1 MEGVRRGCG
10 VVRMRHGRVLRGVQK
25 VVRRGSGE
33 EHKGG
38 CRGCTRGCA
47 ATRLVLARRARL
59 RALVRA
65 VDHLVEVELLLGA
78 LHDALLDRAARH
90 QPVQVHHLGLTDAV
104 HTRHRL
110 QIDLRVPVRV
120 EENAAE
126 AIGQARG
133 QPICRGGGP
142 RRRAAGGGRR
152 AAGRVG
158 GRRAAGGRRW
168 AAATHQVSAVWQLMP
183 RPPARVD
190 MRKTN
195 LDEPGM
201 LKELMSTVRCTRL
214 VLPSSR
220 QYLYS

>member
-1 MEGVRRGCG
+1 VRRGAEEARKG
-10 VVRMRHGRVLRGVQK
+10 AEGSAEGGWE
-25 VVRRGSGE
+25 GSGGE
-33 EHKGG
+33 R
-38 CRGCTRGCA
+38 RGCTRGCA

-59 RALVRA
+59 RALVRP

-104 HTRHRL
+104 HARHRL
-110 QIDLRVPVRV
+110 QIDLRVPVGV
-120 EENAAE
+120 EEDAAD

-133 QPICRGGGP
+133 QPIYRGGGP
-142 RRRAAGGGRR
+142 RRRAAGGGRQ
-152 AAGRVG
+152 AAGG
-158 GRRAAGGRRW
+158 GRR